1 MVEKDF
7 ELELDIQY
15 IKGVINSCTCVFNE
29 TKIKLSDYNKKYK
42 TRKDFIVTQLRSIF
56 FKDFRY

>member
-15 IKGVINSCTCVFNE
+15 IKGVINSCTCVYND
-29 TKIKLSDYNKKYK
+29 TKAKLSVFNKEYK
-42 TRKDFIVTQLRSIF
+42 SRKDFIITQFRGIF
-56 FKDFRY
+56 LKDFRY